1 MEKVEAVTVRA
12 KIKEMVH
19 RATLCATGHD
29 GAKGAHLEPHISLSL
44 YLILLDNLTLL
55 DNLKADTGLKS
66 VDEIGQKAL
75 ENCCQWISG
84 TLPA

>member
-44 YLILLDNLTLL
+44 
-55 DNLKADTGLKS
+55 S
-66 VDEIGQKAL
+66 
-75 ENCCQWISG
+75 
-84 TLPA
+84 LPNIIR